1 MPSQKPV
8 GGGVRKG
15 RVVSVQLRVGDIV
28 GQIPLDWPIAR
39 RRDGPG
45 GRSHFELKGDSHS
58 GHRFARLDVG
68 I

>member
-1 MPSQKPV
+1 
-8 GGGVRKG
+8 
-15 RVVSVQLRVGDIV
+15 LRVGNIV
-28 GQIPLDWPIAR
+28 GLSPARLSPRVVDQIPLDWPIAR